1 MSNFDTDLLQ
11 EKILGI
17 YLDKIYDELK
27 FDFKRI
33 IDKDSQLEGV
43 DLQII
48 YKGKKYTIDEK

>member
-1 MSNFDTDLLQ
+1 MSNFDTDLSQ
-11 EKILGI
+11 EKILDI